1 MVRVMVIPGVWEEA
15 RECQEC
21 QGEGRAVYEVAVPDY
36 MRGGYLSEQEMECQ
50 SCNGDGFVRC
60 DDSAEG

>member
-15 RECQEC
+15 KECEEC

-36 MRGGYLSEQEMECQ
+36 MRGGDITEKEIACQ
-50 SCNGDGFVRC
+50 ACNGDGFVRV
-60 DDSAEG
+60 DYA

>member
-15 RECQEC
+15 KECEEC
-21 QGEGRAVYEVAVPDY
+21 QGQGRAVYEVAVPDY
-36 MRGGYLSEQEMECQ
+36 MRGGYLDEQEMECQ

-60 DDSAEG
+60 DD